1 MALLK
6 SKKSH
11 LLLLFVLSYVLFFA
25 LERSLAGI
33 TLLDER
39 INLLREFFLLLDL
52 AFFDNFCLL
61 IEDVDILLNTVL
73 VLALLAQL
81 VQVFLFQLGDISVQ
95 SSCNSFVILFLPVL
109 LTLFSVFALLF
120 QNASFLISPNLV
132 HDLLSAFYSFRRHK
146 RFFILRVLNA
156 VQPENK
162 NQDRL

>member
-95 SSCNSFVILFLPVL
+95 SS
-109 LTLFSVFALLF
+109 
-120 QNASFLISPNLV
+120 
-132 HDLLSAFYSFRRHK
+132 
-146 RFFILRVLNA
+146 
-156 VQPENK
+156 
-162 NQDRL
+162 